1 MKYTLLLL
9 LIQICTISITK
20 AQMIDFELQVV
31 APREFHGGQAKL
43 CLGEANQDTL
53 VTKIINGQAIFKGKR
68 ILDTSWARVGFFKDD
83 LYAALPL
90 VLHGKLVK
98 TGVLP
103 AGERR
108 YQPSNP
114 IFQEDV
120 HIVTLNA
127 YLKQKATEQLELS
140 RSYNY
145 YQDQPKKRDSIRDL
159 LLTKLRDGLK
169 RIQQFAAEQPRNVY
183 TLQLLSHLDNVFT
196 IRIRADNFSEWKHT
210 FELIDHQ
217 LQFTPTGRSVAK
229 QISLFATVNEGGIF
243 PNSIYTL
250 NDGSVASL
258 PNTGSSYAVIHF
270 WASWCGP
277 CIAHLPKWNALVER
291 YHDRKINF
299 INISVDKKPE
309 AWKQAMQKHIVSG
322 INGIDDPEKGQPIQ
336 KATLISYYPQYLII
350 DSKGTVIF
358 NQYASNAEDQFKALD
373 SILQKLNPKP

>member
-1 MKYTLLLL
+1 
-9 LIQICTISITK
+9 
-20 AQMIDFELQVV
+20 MIDFELQVV
-31 APREFHGGQAKL
+31 APREFDGGQAKL

-53 VTKIINGQAIFKGKR
+53 VSKIINGHAIFKGKR

-103 AGERR
+103 SGERK

-120 HIVTLNA
+120 HIATLNT
-127 YLKQKATEQLELS
+127 YLKEKADEQLELS

-145 YQDQPKKRDSIRDL
+145 YQDQPQKRDSIRDL
-159 LLTKLRDGLK
+159 LLVKLMDGLK

-183 TLQLLSHLDNVFT
+183 TLQLISHLDNIFS
-196 IRIRADNFSEWKHT
+196 IRIRADNFREWKQT
-210 FELIDHQ
+210 FELLDHQ
-217 LQFTPTGRSVAK
+217 LQFTPTGRAVAK

-243 PNSIYTL
+243 PNSTYTL
-250 NDGSVASL
+250 EDGSVASL
-258 PNTGSSYAVIHF
+258 PNTGSRFAVIHF

-277 CIAHLPKWNALVER
+277 CIAHLPKWNALVEK
-291 YHDRKINF
+291 YHDRKLNF
-299 INISVDKKPE
+299 INISVDKNPE
-309 AWKQAMQKHIVSG
+309 AWKKAMQNHIVSG

-350 DSKGTVIF
+350 DSKGKVIF
-358 NQYASNAEDQFKALD
+358 NQYARNAEEQFKALD
-373 SILQKLNPKP
+373 SILQKMNPKP